1 MIEYSIEDLKYY
13 YNKYDVDI
21 NIYDV
26 ELIKKLE
33 DTYSNLT
40 DDEHVN
46 NNIYHIFHV
55 FVCAIAT
62 NLLLS
67 IFIAYS

>member
-1 MIEYSIEDLKYY
+1 MIEYSIEELKYY
-13 YNKYDVDI
+13 YNKYDDDI

-26 ELIKKLE
+26 ELIKKIE

-46 NNIYHIFHV
+46 NNIYHIFPV